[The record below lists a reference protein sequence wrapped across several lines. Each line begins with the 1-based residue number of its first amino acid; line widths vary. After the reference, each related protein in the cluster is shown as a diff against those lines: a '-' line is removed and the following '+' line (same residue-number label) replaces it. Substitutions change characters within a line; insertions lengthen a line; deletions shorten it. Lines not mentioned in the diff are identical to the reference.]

1 MGLHARPL
9 QGAQVKSVVE
19 LRFPHAMWCG
29 QKKKNLKITVIFPL
43 ACPSPTRQAAPSS
56 LPTSFPLPLSF
67 VSQLCCLYQALSP
80 VSLCICLSLSLCLSD
95 SVPLRLC
102 VSSSLPLL
110 CPKRP
115 KRVSHPTQ
123 GLSSFSAPPPP
134 PKQSIS
140 HTCAP
145 RLQRVPMAHVSPP
158 HLGHLS

>member
-1 MGLHARPL
+1 MVWP
-9 QGAQVKSVVE
+9 
-19 LRFPHAMWCG
+19 
-29 QKKKNLKITVIFPL
+29 KKKILKITVIFPL
-43 ACPSPTRQAAPSS
+43 VLALTWPSPTRQAAPSVR
-56 LPTSFPLPLSF
+56 PTAFPLPLSF

-145 RLQRVPMAHVSPP
+145 RLQRVPTAHVSPP